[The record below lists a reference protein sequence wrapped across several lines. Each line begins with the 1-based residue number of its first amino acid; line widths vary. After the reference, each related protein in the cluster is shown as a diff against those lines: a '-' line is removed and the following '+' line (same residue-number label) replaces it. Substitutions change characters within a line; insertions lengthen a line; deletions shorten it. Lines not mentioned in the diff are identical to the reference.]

1 MRSKI
6 ITILL
11 LLGIC
16 ISGMGQTLQTAQ
28 KMDSVKVDS
37 LNQAASNPD
46 FIQAYLLVISEGKAF
61 LSDRSSRKSKLRQ
74 AMSRTRGW

>member
-1 MRSKI
+1 M
-6 ITILL
+6 
-11 LLGIC
+11 C

-46 FIQAYLLVISEGKAF
+46 FIQAYLLVISG
-61 LSDRSSRKSKLRQ
+61 
-74 AMSRTRGW
+74 G